1 MEGVDVT
8 RVVGDVDIVGIYLG
22 RIERKADN
30 LIADAKRKGLAVGD
44 FEEIK
49 TLTENLKAAI
59 ARKEAVK

>member
-1 MEGVDVT
+1 MESVDVT

-30 LIADAKRKGLAVGD
+30 LIADAKRRGLAGGD

-49 TLTENLKAAI
+49 ALTENLKAAI